1 MAVTKTHIAAVKK
14 SLSKFDFT
22 RLEERCTNEAQTR
35 MALIEPLLEVL
46 GFSRSDD
53 KDMLTEFTAGWGK
66 KNDKADI
73 GLKVDSKSTEIII
86 ECKKLGKKL
95 TDIEASQLNSYFIN
109 TKNAKFGILTN
120 GLEWR
125 FYSINEATKDTMLYS
140 IPFLVLDFTEI
151 NDELIEEFTKFHKN
165 ADNLKEV
172 YNEAQE
178 IYFLQGFEEA
188 FASELAEPSEEFIK
202 AIFNRMHGKK
212 LMDSTKNKIK
222 NLINSNAIQNALP
235 KVIEEESKNGSIVIT
250 TAEELKIYHS
260 IKTLLLHSIKKLD
273 ASRINYRDLKN
284 SFNILVDDNNKKIIC
299 KITCSRGKYYIDL
312 NSADEKKHEVKG
324 LESIVPLKK
333 ELISVANTLL
343 GL

>member
-1 MAVTKTHIAAVKK
+1 MAVTKNHIAAVKK
-14 SLSKFDFT
+14 SLTKFDFSKMESICHNEAET
-22 RLEERCTNEAQTR
+22 RLK
-35 MALIEPLLEVL
+35 LIEPLLQII
-46 GFSRSDD
+46 GFSSASND
-53 KDMLTEFTAGWGK
+53 DMLTELAAGWGR
-66 KNDKADI
+66 KNDRADI
-73 GLKVDSKSTEIII
+73 GLKYTKNSTEVII
-86 ECKKLGKKL
+86 ECKKYGKKL
-95 TDIEASQLNSYFIN
+95 TDTEGSQLNSYFIN
-109 TKNAKFGILTN
+109 TPSAKFGILTN

-125 FYSINEATKDTMLYS
+125 FYTINESTKDTKLYN
-140 IPFLVLDFTEI
+140 IPFLILDFSEITE
-151 NDELIEEFTKFHKN
+151 ELIEEFTKFHKQ
-165 ADNLKEV
+165 AENLKEV
-172 YNEAQE
+172 FNEAQE

-212 LMDSTKNKIK
+212 LMDSTKNKIR

-260 IKTLLLHSIKKLD
+260 VKTLLLHSIKKLD

-299 KITCSRGKYYIDL
+299 KITSNRGKYYIDL
-312 NSADEKKHEVKG
+312 NDTKDKIEVKG
-324 LESIVPLKK
+324 LESLIPIKK
-333 ELISVANTLL
+333 ELINIASNLL

>member
-1 MAVTKTHIAAVKK
+1 MPVNKSIITAVKK

-35 MALIEPLLEVL
+35 LVLIEPLLEIL
-46 GFSRSDD
+46 GYSRTDD
-53 KDMLTEFTAGWGK
+53 MMTEINAGWGQ

-73 GLKVDSKSTEIII
+73 GLKVDSKTTEIIV

-95 TDIEASQLNSYFIN
+95 TDIEASQLNGYFIN
-109 TKNAKFGILTN
+109 IKNAKFGILTN
-120 GLEWR
+120 GLEWK
-125 FYSINEATKDTMLYS
+125 FYSINDATKDTKLYS
-140 IPFLVLDFTEI
+140 NPFLTLNFSDIT
-151 NDELIEEFTKFHKN
+151 DELIEEFSKFHKN
-165 ADNLKEV
+165 AQYLSELYDEV
-172 YNEAQE
+172 QE
-178 IYFLQGFEEA
+178 VFFMQGFEDA
-188 FASELAEPSEEFIK
+188 FSSELADPSEDFIK

-212 LMDSTKNKIK
+212 LTESTKIRIK

-235 KVIEEESKNGSIVIT
+235 KIIEEESKNGSTVIT

-273 ASRINYRDLKN
+273 ASRINYRDQKN

-299 KITCSRGKYYIDL
+299 KIVSNKGKYFIEL
-312 NSADEKKHEVKG
+312 NGDKIEVKG

-333 ELISVANTLL
+333 EIINVTSNLL
-343 GL
+343 GI